1 MGLKGYRLWAMGQ
14 LDSTCRAPPYSPM
27 VALGNAS
34 SAEQKP
40 PMSEKVEHV
49 RQVLRALQEKSLPSA
64 AQLPQV

>member
-1 MGLKGYRLWAMGQ
+1 
-14 LDSTCRAPPYSPM
+14 M